1 MANKNKF
8 YITTPI
14 YYVNASPHIGHS
26 YTNIAADT
34 LARYNRK
41 ILGKNNVWFLTGTDE
56 HGQKIQKASDEAKL
70 STHEFV
76 DKVVVQFKDLWKKLE
91 ISNDDFIRTTE
102 NRHIKTVQKALQI
115 VYDKGDIY
123 EDKYEG
129 WYCTPCET
137 FWPQTQ
143 ITDKPQGD
151 GLASCGQSH
160 SQSHKLCPD
169 CKRSLEKISE
179 TDFFFR
185 LSKYQEWLINYIK
198 DTGKNPERI
207 DYIQPSTRRNEV
219 LGFLENNKLED
230 LCISRPKERLSWGIE
245 LPFSPKH
252 VTYVWFDA
260 LINYISAVGE
270 FDSQNI
276 YRSLWWEKDVK
287 VVHLVGKDILR
298 HHAIYWPIILE
309 ALGIRQPDTIFA
321 HGWWMINEDK
331 MSKSRGNVV
340 NPVEMV
346 DKFGIDVYRY
356 FLLRDVPFGSD
367 GNFSEEAIIKRFN
380 GDLANDLGNLIY
392 RTLTMVEKYYTG
404 AIPELDIY
412 KIKYD
417 SSGES
422 IKEKIKNL
430 HKEVYAALSLNND
443 FSLALEKI
451 WECIGITNKYIEET
465 KPWNLI
471 KEGRQEELKAF
482 IRLLVDAIRRINE
495 EIAPFMPKTAE
506 SILLQ
511 LGAKEIKKGN
521 PLFPRI
527 ETKKK

>member
-1 MANKNKF
+1 MKNKF

-34 LARYNRK
+34 LARHNRK
-41 ILGKNNVWFLTGTDE
+41 ILGKENVWFLTGTDE
-56 HGQKIQKASDEAKL
+56 HGQKIQKAADEAGL
-70 STHEFV
+70 SNREFV
-76 DKVVVQFKDLWKKLE
+76 DKVVVQFKELWGKLD

-102 NRHIKTVQKALQI
+102 SRHIKTVQKALEI
-115 VYDKGDIY
+115 VYKNGDIY

-143 ITDKPQGD
+143 IIEG
-151 GLASCGQSH
+151 
-160 SQSHKLCPD
+160 LCPD
-169 CKRSLEKISE
+169 CKRGLEKISE
-179 TDFFFR
+179 TNFFFR
-185 LSKYQEWLINYIK
+185 LSKYQDWLINYIK
-198 DTGKNPERI
+198 DTDIQGRI
-207 DYIQPSTRRNEV
+207 DYIQPATRRNEV

-230 LCISRPKERLSWGIE
+230 LCISRPIELLSWGIT
-245 LPFSPKH
+245 LPFSAKH

-260 LINYISAVGE
+260 LVNYISAVGE
-270 FDSQNI
+270 FNAKDVYCSK
-276 YRSLWWEKDVK
+276 WWDNDVK

-298 HHAIYWPIILE
+298 HHAIYWPIMLK

-340 NPVEMV
+340 NPVAMV

-356 FLLRDVPFGSD
+356 FLLRDVPFGLD
-367 GNFSEEAIIKRFN
+367 GNFSEEAIVKRFN

-392 RTLTMVEKYYTG
+392 RTLTMIEKYYSG
-404 AIPELDIY
+404 NIPEVDIY
-412 KIKYD
+412 KVKYD
-417 SSGES
+417 ASGEN
-422 IKEKIKNL
+422 IKAKILTL
-430 HKEVYAALSLNND
+430 HEQVCALLSSSND

-451 WECIGITNKYIEET
+451 WETIGITNKYVEET
-465 KPWNLI
+465 KPWNLA
-471 KEGRQEELKAF
+471 KDGKTEELKAF
-482 IRLLVDAIRRINE
+482 IRLLVDAIRKISD

-506 SILLQ
+506 SIFQQ
-511 LGAKEIKKGN
+511 LGQAEIKKGS